1 MDKSCGGDGIPAE
14 QFKILKDDAV
24 KVKDSAHSMSAN
36 LENSALATV
45 LENISF
51 HSSPKEGQC

>member
-1 MDKSCGGDGIPAE
+1 MNKSSKVDGIPAKLF
-14 QFKILKDDAV
+14 QILKDDAV